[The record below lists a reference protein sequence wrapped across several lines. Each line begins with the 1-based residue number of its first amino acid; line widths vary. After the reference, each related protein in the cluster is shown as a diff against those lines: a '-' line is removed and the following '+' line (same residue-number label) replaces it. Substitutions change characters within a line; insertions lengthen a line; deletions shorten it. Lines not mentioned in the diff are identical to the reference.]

1 MLSRNSLDF
10 ERSRQWPAQV
20 QADLHQKIFFVAH
33 PRGGDSRSLRIRRQL
48 KYRSISVRP
57 ISWDIL
63 RRRQVIAVTLLA
75 SNAVRETRSRVLS
88 NMELSSVGRSVIGAD
103 SAPSSQ
109 NGGNALASTAVKSK
123 LGRRGLQLLSWL
135 APVVL
140 VVIWEWLAQAGWLS
154 PQVLPAPSKVIR
166 TAFKLATTGTL
177 LNDLG
182 VSLLRAAAGFAI
194 GTAVGGG
201 LGILVGFSKIA
212 EAAIDRSVQMIRA
225 IPFLAALPLV
235 IVWLGVGE
243 TQKIFLVALGV
254 TFPMYINTVLGIRQV
269 DPKLLELGRVQG
281 LSSIQLIH
289 RIILPGALPSI
300 LTGVR
305 YALATAWLALVVAET
320 IGAQSGIGFLAMDAR
335 EFLRTDVIVL
345 TIVIYA
351 LIGVA
356 ADGIARFLERR
367 FLAWHPNYGAAR

>member
-1 MLSRNSLDF
+1 M
-10 ERSRQWPAQV
+10 
-20 QADLHQKIFFVAH
+20 
-33 PRGGDSRSLRIRRQL
+33 
-48 KYRSISVRP
+48 
-57 ISWDIL
+57 
-63 RRRQVIAVTLLA
+63 
-75 SNAVRETRSRVLS
+75 SNLEQTV
-88 NMELSSVGRSVIGAD
+88 SSVALDRPQRAD
-103 SAPSSQ
+103 SSALSQ
-109 NGGNALASTAVKSK
+109 KVPFEIS
-123 LGRRGLQLLSWL
+123 RRGLQLLSWL

-140 VVIWEWLAQAGWLS
+140 LIVWEAMAQGGWVS
-154 PQVLPAPSKVIR
+154 PQILPAPSKVIK
-166 TAFKLATTGTL
+166 TAFKLTTTGSL
-177 LNDLG
+177 LNDLI
-182 VSLLRAAAGFAI
+182 VSLARAAAGFAI
-194 GTAVGGG
+194 GGAVGFV
-201 LGILVGFSKIA
+201 LGTLVGFSRVA

-225 IPFLAALPLV
+225 IPFLAAMPLV

-243 TQKIFLVALGV
+243 AEKIFLVALGV
-254 TFPMYINTVLGIRQV
+254 TFPIYINTTLGIRQV

-281 LSSIQLIH
+281 LSTLELIR

-335 EFLRTDVIVL
+335 EFLRTDVVVL

-367 FLAWHPNYGAAR
+367 LLAWHPNYGAAR

>member
-1 MLSRNSLDF
+1 
-10 ERSRQWPAQV
+10 
-20 QADLHQKIFFVAH
+20 
-33 PRGGDSRSLRIRRQL
+33 
-48 KYRSISVRP
+48 
-57 ISWDIL
+57 
-63 RRRQVIAVTLLA
+63 
-75 SNAVRETRSRVLS
+75 
-88 NMELSSVGRSVIGAD
+88 MELSGIDRTVIGAD
-103 SAPSSQ
+103 RAPSSQ
-109 NGGNALASTAVKSK
+109 RADSALAPTATKGK
-123 LGRRGLQLLSWL
+123 LGTRGLQLLSWL
-135 APVVL
+135 APIAL

-182 VSLLRAAAGFAI
+182 VSLLRAAVGFVI

-201 LGILVGFSKIA
+201 LGILVGFSRIA
-212 EAAIDRSVQMIRA
+212 EALIDRSVQMIRA

-243 TQKIFLVALGV
+243 TQKVFLVALGV
-254 TFPMYINTVLGIRQV
+254 TFPIYINTVLGIRQV

-281 LSSIQLIH
+281 LSSLQLIR

-367 FLAWHPNYGAAR
+367 LLAWHPNYGAAR

>member
-1 MLSRNSLDF
+1 M
-10 ERSRQWPAQV
+10 
-20 QADLHQKIFFVAH
+20 
-33 PRGGDSRSLRIRRQL
+33 
-48 KYRSISVRP
+48 
-57 ISWDIL
+57 
-63 RRRQVIAVTLLA
+63 
-75 SNAVRETRSRVLS
+75 SNI
-88 NMELSSVGRSVIGAD
+88 ELSDIGRTIGAD
-103 SAPSSQ
+103 EEPSSQ
-109 NGGNALASTAVKSK
+109 NGDNARAPASTKIK
-123 LGRRGLQLLSWL
+123 LGSHGLLLLSWL

-140 VVIWEWLAQAGWLS
+140 VIIWEWLAQAGWLS

-194 GTAVGGG
+194 GSVVGAV
-201 LGILVGFSKIA
+201 LGILVGFSRIA

-225 IPFLAALPLV
+225 VPFLAVLPLV

-254 TFPMYINTVLGIRQV
+254 TFPIYINTVLGIRQV

-281 LSSIQLIH
+281 LSSIQLIR

-367 FLAWHPNYGAAR
+367 LLAWHPNYGAAR

>member
-1 MLSRNSLDF
+1 
-10 ERSRQWPAQV
+10 
-20 QADLHQKIFFVAH
+20 
-33 PRGGDSRSLRIRRQL
+33 
-48 KYRSISVRP
+48 
-57 ISWDIL
+57 
-63 RRRQVIAVTLLA
+63 
-75 SNAVRETRSRVLS
+75 LS
-88 NMELSSVGRSVIGAD
+88 NIELSQIDRTAIGAD
-103 SAPSSQ
+103 NAPSSQ
-109 NGGNALASTAVKSK
+109 GSVQSPVRASK
-123 LGRRGLQLLSWL
+123 LGARGLQLLSWI
-135 APVVL
+135 APVLL
-140 VVIWEWLAQAGWLS
+140 VVIWEVLAKAGWLS

-166 TAFKLATTGTL
+166 TAFKLATTGSL

-194 GTAVGGG
+194 GAAVGAT
-201 LGILVGFSKIA
+201 LGVLVGFSRVA

-243 TQKIFLVALGV
+243 AEKIFLVALGV
-254 TFPMYINTVLGIRQV
+254 TFPIYINTVLGIRQV

-281 LSSIQLIH
+281 LSSLQLIR

-356 ADGIARFLERR
+356 ADAIARFLERR
-367 FLAWHPNYGAAR
+367 LLAWHPNYGGTR

>member
-1 MLSRNSLDF
+1 M
-10 ERSRQWPAQV
+10 
-20 QADLHQKIFFVAH
+20 
-33 PRGGDSRSLRIRRQL
+33 
-48 KYRSISVRP
+48 
-57 ISWDIL
+57 
-63 RRRQVIAVTLLA
+63 
-75 SNAVRETRSRVLS
+75 S
-88 NMELSSVGRSVIGAD
+88 NMELSGIDRSVIGAD
-103 SAPSSQ
+103 RARSSQ
-109 NGGNALASTAVKSK
+109 NGGGPPTKNN
-123 LGRRGLQLLSWL
+123 LGTRGLQLLSWL

-140 VVIWEWLAQAGWLS
+140 VIVWEWLAQAGWLS

-182 VSLLRAAAGFAI
+182 VSLLRAAAGFVI
-194 GTAVGGG
+194 GTAIGGG
-201 LGILVGFSKIA
+201 LGILVGFSRIA
-212 EAAIDRSVQMIRA
+212 EALIDRSVQMIRA

-254 TFPMYINTVLGIRQV
+254 TFPIYINTVLGIRQV

-281 LSSIQLIH
+281 LSSLQLIR

-367 FLAWHPNYGAAR
+367 LLAWHPNYGAAR

>member
-1 MLSRNSLDF
+1 MS
-10 ERSRQWPAQV
+10 
-20 QADLHQKIFFVAH
+20 
-33 PRGGDSRSLRIRRQL
+33 
-48 KYRSISVRP
+48 
-57 ISWDIL
+57 
-63 RRRQVIAVTLLA
+63 
-75 SNAVRETRSRVLS
+75 
-88 NMELSSVGRSVIGAD
+88 
-103 SAPSSQ
+103 
-109 NGGNALASTAVKSK
+109 
-123 LGRRGLQLLSWL
+123 RRGLQLLSWL
-135 APVVL
+135 APVTLL
-140 VVIWEWLAQAGWLS
+140 VVWEVLAQAGWLS
-154 PQVLPAPSKVIR
+154 PQVLPAPSKVVR
-166 TAFKLATTGTL
+166 TAFKLLTTGSL

-182 VSLLRAAAGFAI
+182 ISLLRAVAGFAI
-194 GTAVGGG
+194 GGAIGFA
-201 LGILVGFSKIA
+201 LGTLVGFSRIA

-243 TQKIFLVALGV
+243 AEKIFLVALGV
-254 TFPMYINTVLGIRQV
+254 TFPIYINTTLGIRQV
-269 DPKLLELGRVQG
+269 DPKLIELGRIQG
-281 LSSIQLIH
+281 LGTLELIR

-356 ADGIARFLERR
+356 ADAIARLLERR
-367 FLAWHPNYGAAR
+367 LLAWHPNYGGAR